1 MANIKNRFDESSIGT
16 VGPLLTS
23 VSVDVNAELSSRAPP
38 EEVLMNGYF
47 WSLLLEVNESILY
60 IYIWDI
66 IYI

>member
-47 WSLLLEVNESILY
+47 
-60 IYIWDI
+60 
-66 IYI
+66 